1 MSLSIPRTRARAR
14 ARRSALPLPGEP
26 RYEVLPLPGVLDA
39 VEDLPAGAV
48 VTVTSSP
55 RRGVEATIELAEDLA
70 ARGFR
75 AVPHLAARQI
85 TDDGELANFITRLDV
100 AGVRDVFVVGG
111 DATEPTGQFASG
123 LDLLRVMAA
132 IGHPFEHVGVPSY
145 PEGHPLIDDDTLW
158 AALTAKQ
165 RYATYTVTQ
174 MCFDA
179 ATVCRFIAEA
189 RRRGITLPV
198 VAGVPGVVDTAKLLR
213 VSLRIGIGDSVR
225 FIRGNRSALTRL
237 LHPGGYRPDSLVRD
251 LSARAIAGRCDL
263 VGLHVYT
270 FNHVGPS
277 VQRLARSPIH
287 ETEVAECPSPRTSR
301 SRATPSSNH

>member
-85 TDDGELANFITRLDV
+85 TDDGELANFIARLDV

-111 DATEPTGQFASG
+111 DATEPT
-123 LDLLRVMAA
+123 
-132 IGHPFEHVGVPSY
+132 
-145 PEGHPLIDDDTLW
+145 
-158 AALTAKQ
+158 
-165 RYATYTVTQ
+165 
-174 MCFDA
+174 
-179 ATVCRFIAEA
+179 
-189 RRRGITLPV
+189 
-198 VAGVPGVVDTAKLLR
+198 
-213 VSLRIGIGDSVR
+213 
-225 FIRGNRSALTRL
+225 
-237 LHPGGYRPDSLVRD
+237 
-251 LSARAIAGRCDL
+251 
-263 VGLHVYT
+263 
-270 FNHVGPS
+270 
-277 VQRLARSPIH
+277 
-287 ETEVAECPSPRTSR
+287 
-301 SRATPSSNH
+301 